1 MRWCFTTKTWSS
13 WVCRGKTRSIDHPNV
28 ILFSH
33 YSKGIFRHCYLSLGQ
48 EIDSLQFQG
57 IKTTKTP
64 LKTKETWRLSGD
76 TSSSQPLTGDK
87 TLLFA
92 KKAVCPEIFC
102 PHAKTARAKL
112 SWPAGTKKESAV
124 QRCLFAFIFF
134 SWKATPRPLSERVFK
149 SWKGFFPEGFKLGF
163 RAKKAQGKIN
173 SFVEKE
179 N

>member
-134 SWKATPRPLSERVFK
+134 RERRHRGHCLSGYLKAGRAFFQKVLSSDFGR
-149 SWKGFFPEGFKLGF
+149 
-163 RAKKAQGKIN
+163 KKHK
-173 SFVEKE
+173 EK
-179 N
+179 